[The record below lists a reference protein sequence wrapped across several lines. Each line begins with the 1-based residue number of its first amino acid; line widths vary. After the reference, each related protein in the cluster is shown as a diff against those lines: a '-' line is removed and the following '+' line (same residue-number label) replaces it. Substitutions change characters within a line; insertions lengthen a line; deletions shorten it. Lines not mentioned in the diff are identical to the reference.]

1 MLIVTEAQAE
11 ETRADTVSLA
21 ASPHDFQSTWTS
33 TPDRAFW
40 WGICPLLAAISVAK
54 AIRLPNYKSAT
65 QAQVDYSLGLIKRGM
80 FGAVF
85 SRPLHLEQ
93 YSRFVVF
100 SWVLLLGT
108 VALLL
113 VFAWRSGARK
123 RLLSPEILALF
134 FSSYALVYMAHMV
147 GYFEV
152 VLLLVTVAL
161 LFLRSFWIRL
171 ACAVPAVV
179 FALAVHEMFLFVFLP
194 VLLFSFLLQGLAGAR
209 PPLSKPLTLGAV
221 GLLIV
226 VSLGTTVRL
235 ALKPP
240 MTPAQLKLLSAHLGS
255 LVDFPTNS
263 EMYDVLVRSTRDN
276 LYIMRDVAARLPWW
290 RQQLV
295 CLLTMAPTVI
305 LLLLVTRRLLV
316 PRAHR
321 SPKQPPGWLWTSAVL
336 ASLSPLAMHLLG
348 FDVAR
353 FNAMVILTSFL
364 VLLTVCRFTEGPPV
378 ALSPRLHR
386 AVLLVMLLNM
396 SSGDLLMDGRTVRP
410 FPFIRELPQ
419 TLALR
424 HGHWQPPDP
433 AYKPRY

>member
-1 MLIVTEAQAE
+1 
-11 ETRADTVSLA
+11 
-21 ASPHDFQSTWTS
+21 
-33 TPDRAFW
+33 
-40 WGICPLLAAISVAK
+40 
-54 AIRLPNYKSAT
+54 
-65 QAQVDYSLGLIKRGM
+65 
-80 FGAVF
+80 
-85 SRPLHLEQ
+85 
-93 YSRFVVF
+93 
-100 SWVLLLGT
+100 
-108 VALLL
+108 
-113 VFAWRSGARK
+113 
-123 RLLSPEILALF
+123 
-134 FSSYALVYMAHMV
+134 
-147 GYFEV
+147 
-152 VLLLVTVAL
+152 
-161 LFLRSFWIRL
+161 
-171 ACAVPAVV
+171 
-179 FALAVHEMFLFVFLP
+179 MFLFVFLP
-194 VLLFSFLLQGLAGAR
+194 VLLFSFLLQGFAGAR
-209 PPLSKPLTLGAV
+209 PSVSKSLTLGAV
-221 GLLIV
+221 GLLVV

-240 MTPAQLKLLSAHLGS
+240 MTPAQLTLLSAHIGS

-295 CLLTMAPTVI
+295 CLLTMAPTI
-305 LLLLVTRRLLV
+305 ALLLFVTLRLLLTGTHRI
-316 PRAHR
+316 PR
-321 SPKQPPGWLWTSAVL
+321 WLPACAVV

-364 VLLTVCRFTEGPPV
+364 TLLAVCRFTEGPPV
-378 ALSPRLHR
+378 ALSPRLHH

-433 AYKPRY
+433 AYKPRF